1 MDDDRHGKDGRRGAG
16 RRDNDGQRRNSRD
29 ARGGHRG
36 HAGGGRGGRGRN
48 DRGGRGRNDCND
60 RGGRGGRGGRSG
72 QNLRGGKGH
81 SQRAGRER
89 DRAGLNPQRPGF
101 REERLSNRMNEPE
114 IPSDVDIQDLD
125 PMVLQD
131 LKVLSKQNAEKVA
144 QHLAAAAILMD
155 ESPRRALEH
164 ARAAKDRAGRVAVT
178 RETNGIAA
186 YRAGEWHEALSELRA
201 ARRMSGG
208 PGLLAVMADCERGLG
223 RPERALELARG
234 EDAQKLDDDSAIELA
249 IVAAGARADM
259 GDHESAVTTIEAAGP
274 DKKAKGPEAARLS
287 YAYADALLNVDRRA
301 EAREWFLAAR
311 RQDEFG
317 VTDVEDRLA
326 ELDRGGVE

>member
-1 MDDDRHGKDGRRGAG
+1 MDDDRHGKDGRRGGG

-29 ARGGHRG
+29 GRGGHRG
-36 HAGGGRGGRGRN
+36 NAGGGRGGRRRN
-48 DRGGRGRNDCND
+48 DRGGRG
-60 RGGRGGRGGRSG
+60 S
-72 QNLRGGKGH
+72 QNRRGGKGH
-81 SQRAGRER
+81 AQRAGRER
-89 DRAGLNPQRPGF
+89 DRGAGLNPQRPGF
-101 REERLSNRMNEPE
+101 REERLNNRMNEPE

-131 LKVLSKQNAEKVA
+131 LKVLAKQNAEKVA

-249 IVAAGARADM
+249 IVVAGARADM
-259 GDHESAVTTIEAAGP
+259 GDHDSAVTTIEAAGP
-274 DKKAKGPEAARLS
+274 DKKAKGPEGARLS